1 MQPSNNENGDVVE
14 ATKNSPVQLAARH
27 AADIIGRQGRGY
39 DHELADELVSGRIKL
54 DDRQAELLLRVMQGF
69 EARIQ
74 RAERTYRPFPGE
86 PRLRG

>member
-1 MQPSNNENGDVVE
+1 MEPSNNENGDAAE
-14 ATKNSPVQLAARH
+14 ATGDHLVQQAARH

-39 DHELADELVSGRIKL
+39 DHELADEITRGRIKL
-54 DDRQAELLLRVMQGF
+54 DDRQAELLLRVMQGI

-74 RAERTYRPFPGE
+74 RAERTCRPFPGG